1 MMRSPAMRL
10 HNVCSDAHRSAPI
23 IHCPD
28 EPTMS
33 DTVRQTPRYDLP
45 TRLFHWGTVALIAV
59 QFALG
64 WTMPEAETMTSPLG
78 LMLLHVDLG
87 VLLLLVAVPRLVWSG
102 ARRKVPA
109 VRQHPALAFI
119 ASATHKL
126 LYASLV
132 AVPLLGWLNA
142 NGRGWTVG
150 LAGWIP
156 LPALAAPHSLGASI
170 GELHSTW
177 ATALVILIGLHACA
191 ALAHRFVFKDD
202 VLDRMI

>member
-87 VLLLLVAVPRLVWSG
+87 VLLLLVAVP
-102 ARRKVPA
+102 
-109 VRQHPALAFI
+109 
-119 ASATHKL
+119 
-126 LYASLV
+126 
-132 AVPLLGWLNA
+132 LLGWLNA

-177 ATALVILIGLHACA
+177 AAALVILIGLHACA